1 MDLYFDKKKLKALL
15 KWFNQEVGDELIAV
29 LIVDRTGLIVDFLTK
44 IPEKTGEKKF
54 IGAFSA
60 LADLILKKITADFDL
75 GTFGAGTFDTDQYR
89 FIFCE
94 AGPELVFVTVL
105 TALAQIDPYFP
116 YTFLAAEK
124 VARIFDGRPVSPV
137 IPKINADTGI
147 QRLDRKVDTLQK
159 IKLHSDSFV
168 CKLSLIGDGGVGKTS
183 IVQRYVHNL
192 FEGDYKATIGTDIT
206 KKECHFEGLS
216 KSTVRFI
223 IWDIAGQP
231 QFKRIRPA
239 YLADSGAIIIIFDV
253 ANRESFENVTKEWHE
268 DIKKV
273 AVDDALI
280 VLVGNKMDLEKRMV
294 STGEG
299 HKLAQ
304 QLGMAYIET
313 SAKTGEN
320 IEEIFRMIGL
330 KIVEKFVEAEEVSK
344 IIVGKNKYIVTDE
357 QLNVLINYIL
367 KQRDF
372 CINESDLIEYDKCVS
387 IIGEIKKNKIDN

>member
-1 MDLYFDKKKLKALL
+1 MTLYFDEKKLKALL
-15 KWFNQEVGDELIAV
+15 RWFNQEVGEDLIAILV
-29 LIVDRTGLIVDFLTK
+29 VDRAGLIVDFMTK
-44 IPEKTGEKKF
+44 FPEKAGEKKF

-94 AGPELVFVTVL
+94 AGPELVLVAVL
-105 TALAQIDPYFP
+105 NALSRIDPYFP

-137 IPKINADTGI
+137 IPKLKMDIGP
-147 QRLDRKVDTLQK
+147 QRLDRKIDTLQK
-159 IKLHSDSFV
+159 IKLYSDSFV

-192 FEGDYKATIGTDIT
+192 FGADYKATIGTDIS
-206 KKECHFEGLS
+206 KKECQFEGLS
-216 KSTVRFI
+216 KSEVRFI

-239 YLADSGAIIIIFDV
+239 YLADSGAILVVYDV
-253 ANRESFENVTKEWHE
+253 ANRESFENVSKEWYN
-268 DIKKV
+268 DINKV
-273 AVDDALI
+273 GISDAIL
-280 VLVGNKMDLEKRMV
+280 VLVGNKIDLEQRDV
-294 STGEG
+294 SKEEGE
-299 HKLAQ
+299 KLAQ
-304 QLGMAYIET
+304 ELGMTYIEA

-320 IEEIFRMIGL
+320 IEDLFRMIGL
-330 KIVEKFVEAEEVSK
+330 KIIEKFVETEDVSK
-344 IIVGKNKYIVTDE
+344 IIVGKNKYIVTDD
-357 QLNVLINYIL
+357 QLNVLINYVQ

-372 CINESDLIEYDKCVS
+372 CINESDILEFEKCIN
-387 IIGEIKKNKIDN
+387 IIGEIKKIRIDD

>member
-1 MDLYFDKKKLKALL
+1 MYFDKKKLKALL
-15 KWFNQEVGDELIAV
+15 KWFNQEVGEDLVAV

-44 IPEKTGEKKF
+44 IPEKAGEKKF

-105 TALAQIDPYFP
+105 NALAEIDPYFP

-124 VARIFDGRPVSPV
+124 VARVFDGRPVSPV
-137 IPKINADTGI
+137 IPKLQASTGV

-192 FEGDYKATIGTDIT
+192 FEADYKATIGTDIT
-206 KKECHFEGLS
+206 KKECRFDTLS
-216 KSTVRFI
+216 KSNVRFI

-239 YLADSGAIIIIFDV
+239 YLADSGAIMVVYDV
-253 ANRESFENVTKEWHE
+253 ANRESFENVKKEWYD

-273 AVDDALI
+273 AADEALL
-280 VLVGNKMDLEKRMV
+280 VLVGNKIDLDNRV
-294 STGEG
+294 ISTSEGE
-299 HKLAQ
+299 KLARE
-304 QLGMAYIET
+304 LKMAYIET

-320 IEEIFRMIGL
+320 IEDVFRMIGL
-330 KIVEKFVEAEEVSK
+330 KIIEKFVESEEISK
-344 IIVGKNKYIVTDE
+344 IIVGKNKYMITDE
-357 QLNVLINYIL
+357 QLNVLINYVL

-372 CINESDLIEYDKCVS
+372 CINESDLMEYDKCVN
-387 IIGEIKKNKIDN
+387 IIGDVKKNKLEN

>member
-1 MDLYFDKKKLKALL
+1 MNLYFDKKKLAALL
-15 KWFNQEVGDELIAV
+15 KWYNQEMGEDLIAA
-29 LIVDRTGLIVDFLTK
+29 LIVDRTGLIVDFITK
-44 IPEKTGEKKF
+44 FPEKAGEKKF

-60 LADLILKKITADFDL
+60 LADLILKRITADFDL

-105 TALAQIDPYFP
+105 GALVAIDPFFP
-116 YTFLAAEK
+116 YSFLAAEK
-124 VARIFDGRPVSPV
+124 IARIFDGRPVSPV
-137 IPKINADTGI
+137 IPKIQTDIGV

-192 FEGDYKATIGTDIT
+192 FEADYKATIGTDIT

-239 YLADSGAIIIIFDV
+239 YLADSGAIIVVYDV
-253 ANRESFENVTKEWHE
+253 TNRESFENVKKEWYE

-273 AVDDALI
+273 VASDALLI
-280 VLVGNKMDLEKRMV
+280 LIGNKIDLEKRMI
-294 STGEG
+294 STSEGE
-299 HKLAQ
+299 KLAQ

-320 IEEIFRMIGL
+320 IEDVFRMIGL
-330 KIVEKFVEAEEVSK
+330 KIIEKFVETEEISK

-372 CINESDLIEYDKCVS
+372 CINESDLIEYDKCIN
-387 IIGEIKKNKIDN
+387 IIGEIKKNRIDN